1 MSHHRKTILVIHL
14 PAGDPAGHPAEIRRL
29 LGTLGHIAVSAEGA
43 RAALKAL
50 GTVRF
55 DVIFTSIGRTGCGG
69 ERNFVQE
76 LRLLAPGSAVV
87 GINEQGPGAAN
98 EAWMGECDATI
109 QTPLSPSRV
118 QWALD
123 FELRYFG
130 S

>member
-1 MSHHRKTILVIHL
+1 MATSRKTILVID
-14 PAGDPAGHPAEIRRL
+14 PSARDPAEVRRL
-29 LGTLGHIAVSAEGA
+29 IGNLGHVAVTAAGQ

-55 DVIFTSIGRTGCGG
+55 DVILTSVGAAQSGS
-69 ERNFVQE
+69 ERSFVQE
-76 LRLLAPGSAVV
+76 LRSAAPGSAVV
-87 GINEQGPGAAN
+87 GIVEHGQGCAN

-109 QTPLSPSRV
+109 RAPLSPARV

-130 S
+130 G

>member
-1 MSHHRKTILVIHL
+1 MGTSRKTILVIH
-14 PAGDPAGHPAEIRRL
+14 PSARDPAEVRRL
-29 LGTLGHIAVSAEGA
+29 LGNLGHIAVTAAGQ

-55 DVIFTSIGRTGCGG
+55 DVILTSVGAAHPGS
-69 ERNFVQE
+69 ERSFVQE
-76 LRLLAPGSAVV
+76 LRSVAPGSAVV
-87 GINEQGPGAAN
+87 GIVEHGHDCAN

-109 QTPLSPSRV
+109 RAPLSASRV
-118 QWALD
+118 QWTLD

>member
-1 MSHHRKTILVIHL
+1 MERSRKTILVIH
-14 PAGDPAGHPAEIRRL
+14 PSARDPAEIRRL
-29 LGTLGHIAVSAEGA
+29 LGNLGHVAVTADGQ
-43 RAALKAL
+43 RAALKVL

-55 DVIFTSIGRTGCGG
+55 DIIFTSVGAARPGS
-69 ERNFVQE
+69 ERSFVQE
-76 LRLLAPGSAVV
+76 LRSAAPGSAVV
-87 GINEQGPGAAN
+87 GIVDDKPDCAN

-109 QTPLSPSRV
+109 RLPLSPSRV